1 MATHQE
7 GRLGR
12 YEILSVLGRG
22 AMGTVYKARDPMLDR
37 MVAVK
42 TITIPG
48 GAPQDTQGYR
58 ERFFREARA
67 AGRLSHPGIITI
79 FDVDVDAER
88 GPYIVMEYVA
98 GQTLDQFCSAGNEK
112 RSLPRTLDLVQ
123 QLALALQCAHS
134 QGIIHRDLKPA
145 NILVT
150 PDGRAKIADF
160 GVAKLDLSQFTSTG
174 VVFGTPSFMSPEQL
188 EGAEVDARSDLFS
201 LGVILYSL
209 LTGYRPF
216 QGTSV
221 ATISFKV
228 VYHDP
233 VPVTALN
240 ATLPP
245 GTQHVVSRALAK
257 VPTDRYQSAEEMAL
271 DLQDLQEGL
280 APRSQ
285 PFSPGSTGSHAPR
298 SWRLTPASQL
308 HPIRDMLHWMRSSRG
323 RQVSLVLLVLS
334 ALFAAWTVHHARALE
349 SISAPLSE
357 PDASPRS
364 ALDVP
369 ATAKPTAVKPAASVA
384 PAPDLCFVGVT
395 VHHPFADATL
405 TVWVDNKLA
414 YRHEL
419 HGEPHKHML
428 LLKNVQGDFSGN
440 FNAPVG
446 EHVLRVQLTAP
457 ADGFQRTE
465 TLRAA
470 FRKNQ
475 PTTLAVEVHGR
486 ARELALAIAPPHL

>member
-1 MATHQE
+1 
-7 GRLGR
+7 
-12 YEILSVLGRG
+12 
-22 AMGTVYKARDPMLDR
+22 
-37 MVAVK
+37 
-42 TITIPG
+42 
-48 GAPQDTQGYR
+48 
-58 ERFFREARA
+58 
-67 AGRLSHPGIITI
+67 
-79 FDVDVDAER
+79 
-88 GPYIVMEYVA
+88 
-98 GQTLDQFCSAGNEK
+98 
-112 RSLPRTLDLVQ
+112 
-123 QLALALQCAHS
+123 
-134 QGIIHRDLKPA
+134 
-145 NILVT
+145 
-150 PDGRAKIADF
+150 
-160 GVAKLDLSQFTSTG
+160 
-174 VVFGTPSFMSPEQL
+174 MSPEQL
-188 EGAEVDARSDLFS
+188 EGAAVDARSDLFS

-245 GTQHVVSRALAK
+245 GIQYVVSRALAK
-257 VPTDRYQSAEEMAL
+257 APADRYQSAEEMAL
-271 DLQDLQEGL
+271 DLQDVQEGL

-285 PFSPGSTGSHAPR
+285 SPGSTASTGSHVRR
-298 SWRLTPASQL
+298 SWHLTPASQL
-308 HPIRDMLHWMRSSRG
+308 HPIRATLHWMRSSRG

-334 ALFAAWTVHHARALE
+334 VLFAAWTVHHARALE
-349 SISAPLSE
+349 SISAPISE

-364 ALDVP
+364 ALDAPP
-369 ATAKPTAVKPAASVA
+369 AAKPTAVKPAASA
-384 PAPDLCFVGVT
+384 TPAPELCFVGVT

-414 YRHEL
+414 YRHAL

-440 FNAPVG
+440 FNAPAG

-465 TLRAA
+465 TLRTA

-486 ARELALAIAPPHL
+486 ARELALAIAPPHM